1 MKKALVLIALC
12 LYGYNLSAQ
21 DIVTKKDGVEIQAK
35 IIEVGESQISY
46 KEYSNLEGPTY
57 KLNIMD
63 ILMITFENGE
73 REMYNVGNNV
83 SNLSSL
89 PQGVMTYNSWSR
101 KISVGGVTIENG
113 MLDRYFSNEDFSRY
127 KSAKTMGLVGGI
139 VAIIGA
145 VPFGWSIGTLI
156 AGQKPNMGML
166 LGGGVAFFGGITIS
180 TIGEGRIRN
189 IVNNYNSRLAFQPE
203 VRIATTNYGIGLAVV
218 F

>member
-21 DIVTKKDGVEIQAK
+21 DIITKKDGVEIQAK

-57 KLNIMD
+57 KLDIMD

-73 REMYNVGNNV
+73 REMYNDGNNV

-189 IVNNYNSRLAFQPE
+189 IVNNYNSRLTFQPE